1 VCIEAKL
8 VGMQIK
14 VSVAT
19 DGKYFHVVIVSRG
32 LHPAGPR
39 FVAHAD
45 NRGGA
50 MIEHNEPSREDIAHR
65 AYELYVGRGSEPGKD
80 VEDWVRAE
88 KELTVEVVVAPAKTI
103 AYLAS
108 RN

>member
-1 VCIEAKL
+1 
-8 VGMQIK
+8 
-14 VSVAT
+14 
-19 DGKYFHVVIVSRG
+19 
-32 LHPAGPR
+32 
-39 FVAHAD
+39 
-45 NRGGA
+45 

-65 AYELYVGRGSEPGKD
+65 AYELYVRRGSEPGKD

-103 AYLAS
+103 AYLAG